1 MDELAAQAVFSFTEL
16 RNAAELRQR
25 ERPEPHK
32 IAFPDALVVVSAN
45 ATAPDRDYT
54 ITAELRQKLF
64 RNNARL
70 ETADCALF
78 CEHLANV
85 FLMSNYRVFHAVER
99 YPRCK
104 TIIVDLGING
114 GRQQAFNA
122 ITPQLSPESLNF
134 FMRLNLVILGR
145 ASDGDASLYAHF
157 SVLDRDFFQ
166 QDTWTLRHSAALT
179 SGGNRRPEETLEENA
194 RSVGDLFA
202 DVVQFV
208 TKTAVV
214 KNTLSFAKLPAT
226 LQQLPVGQDI
236 APELRNLLLSIPMD
250 TTQTF
255 AHTLARAM
263 LHHMIAARPVSIRA
277 LATDQPGI
285 SSSMW
290 PDNAIALRVETLRT
304 VVPRQSPYLNNE
316 AYLQAAALYAFLLYA
331 FESGIIPAAA
341 PPLDTRALQRSTPR
355 MYLYHSNL
363 PASAFAMAH
372 EAAFSTLLPYPWS
385 DPTRMQSVYA
395 QGQDL
400 SSGERIA
407 LSAAQTEQPMS
418 SDPAVPYEV
427 QVQLIDDVAQFL
439 FTNNYYSQIIRPGA
453 VLPGGAILQ
462 LLHWLSRNSYET
474 RIEDVQFD
482 PILLQILSD
491 ARRSVLYDNTDTGVF
506 QLIPKEGEGSI
517 GFNTLLDQVV
527 QQQLSERRMEQN
539 ADDAELRKILQVAS
553 FGLVAYRMFAF
564 APRGTLQTSISQQLP
579 DVKRLLSRM
588 LVAHIVRAGF
598 AMQQPALQQ
607 TYSFMIMQ
615 QNMWLVDDVAT
626 ARTQF
631 LQSVAQSLQQ
641 KVPAVGPL
649 LLGGGIETSRTTGA
663 QPSSTVI
670 GVLKE
675 ILVAEKAP
683 PSSEYG
689 SEEDDAPNWKGI
701 MIMLNALLFLVERL
715 SANPRELQ
723 SFQQKMRS
731 PQNVQDLFKTLL
743 AMFVTPQGR
752 ASNDYLDRELY
763 RFYQE

>member
-16 RNAAELRQR
+16 RNATELRQR
-25 ERPEPHK
+25 ERPESHE

-45 ATAPDRDYT
+45 ATASDRDYT
-54 ITAELRQKLF
+54 ITREFRQKLF
-64 RNNARL
+64 QNNARL

-85 FLMSNYRVFHAVER
+85 FLTSNYRVFHAVER

-114 GRQQAFNA
+114 ARQQAFNA

-134 FMRLNLVILGR
+134 FMRLNLLIVGR
-145 ASDGDASLYAHF
+145 ASGGGGDRNLYAHF

-179 SGGNRRPEETLEENA
+179 SGDNRRPEETLEENA
-194 RSVGDLFA
+194 RSIGDLFA
-202 DVVQFV
+202 DVVQSV
-208 TKTAVV
+208 TRSAVPKT
-214 KNTLSFAKLPAT
+214 TLSFAKLPAT
-226 LQQLPVGQDI
+226 LQNLPAGQDI

-263 LHHMIAARPVSIRA
+263 LHHMIAARPVSIRT
-277 LATDQPGI
+277 LAADRPG

-304 VVPRQSPYLNNE
+304 VVPTQSPYLNNE
-316 AYLQAAALYAFLLYA
+316 VYLQAAALYAFLLYA

-341 PPLDTRALQRSTPR
+341 APLDTRALQRSTPR

-395 QGQDL
+395 QAQDL

-418 SDPAVPYEV
+418 SDPAIPYEV

-439 FTNNYYSQIIRPGA
+439 FTNNYYSEVIRPGA
-453 VLPGGAILQ
+453 PLPGGAILQ
-462 LLHWLSRNSYET
+462 VLHWLSRNSYET
-474 RIEDVQFD
+474 RVEEVQFD

-506 QLIPKEGEGSI
+506 QLIPKEGQGSI
-517 GFNTLLDQVV
+517 GFDTSLDQVV
-527 QQQLSERRMEQN
+527 RQQLLDRRMGQN
-539 ADDAELRKILQVAS
+539 ADDAELRKILQIAS
-553 FGLVAYRMFAF
+553 FGLVAYRMLVSAL
-564 APRGTLQTSISQQLP
+564 RGTLKTSISQQP
-579 DVKRLLSRM
+579 PGAKTLLSRM

-598 AMQQPALQQ
+598 AMQRPALQQ
-607 TYSFMIMQ
+607 TYSFMIVQ
-615 QNMWLVDDVAT
+615 QNMWLVEDIAT

-631 LQSVAQSLQQ
+631 LRSVAQSLQQ
-641 KVPAVGPL
+641 KVPAMGPL
-649 LLGGGIETSRTTGA
+649 LLGGGIEIATTTGN

-683 PSSEYG
+683 PSSEYE
-689 SEEDDAPNWKGI
+689 SEEDAPNWKGI

-715 SANPRELQ
+715 SANGQELQ
-723 SFQQKMRS
+723 SFKRKM
-731 PQNVQDLFKTLL
+731 QNPEIVQDLFKILFK
-743 AMFVTPQGR
+743 MFETPVGR
-752 ASNDYLDRELY
+752 ANDDYLDRELH
-763 RFYQE
+763 RFY